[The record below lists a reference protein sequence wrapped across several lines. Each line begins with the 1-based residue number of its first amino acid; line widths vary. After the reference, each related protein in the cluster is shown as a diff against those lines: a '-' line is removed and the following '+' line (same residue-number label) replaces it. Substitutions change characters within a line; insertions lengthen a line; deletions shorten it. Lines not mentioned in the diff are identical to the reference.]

1 MEKGG
6 ADTAEGIGD
15 RGYKFVLN
23 QALVLQL
30 LKLIVQIVW
39 DLLVCKSTF
48 PQSVEYKWLACK
60 NYFLLAYSM

>member
-1 MEKGG
+1 M
-6 ADTAEGIGD
+6 
-15 RGYKFVLN
+15 LN

-48 PQSVEYKWLACK
+48 PQSVEYK
-60 NYFLLAYSM
+60 

>member
-6 ADTAEGIGD
+6 TDTDEGIGD

-23 QALVLQL
+23 QAIVLQL

-48 PQSVEYKWLACK
+48 PQSVEYK
-60 NYFLLAYSM
+60 